1 MTPRRLGVLGGM
13 GPLATADFMRKVIAA
28 TPAERDQDH
37 IPMVVYSVPQIP
49 DRSAAILAD
58 GVSPLPAM
66 IEGVTSLERAGAQAI
81 AIPCNTAHHWYDDLV
96 KASRVPILH
105 IVDAAARALDARR
118 ISTKKLGL
126 LGTTGTIASRVYQN
140 RLEALGYECIAPS
153 AADMDRLVMK
163 GIGEVK
169 AGRLAEAKT
178 LLTAAADTLFARD
191 IGAVILGCTEI
202 PLVLI
207 DPSRYVDATH
217 ALAQASVKWAM
228 TEERLARAG

>member
-37 IPMVVYSVPQIP
+37 IPMIVYSVPQIA

-58 GVSPLPAM
+58 GESPLPA
-66 IEGVTSLERAGAQAI
+66 IVDGIRLLERAGAAAI
-81 AIPCNTAHHWYDDLV
+81 AIPCNTAHHWYEDLV
-96 KASRVPILH
+96 KASRVPIIH

-118 ISTKKLGL
+118 IATKRLGI

-140 RLEALGYECIAPS
+140 RLEALGYACVAPT
-153 AADMDRLVMK
+153 AADMERLVMK

-178 LLTAAADTLFARD
+178 LLTAAADRLFAQD

-202 PLVLI
+202 PLVLD
-207 DPSRYVDATH
+207 DPARYVDATD
-217 ALAQASVKWAM
+217 ALARAAVSWAM
-228 TEERLARAG
+228 TEERLARAV